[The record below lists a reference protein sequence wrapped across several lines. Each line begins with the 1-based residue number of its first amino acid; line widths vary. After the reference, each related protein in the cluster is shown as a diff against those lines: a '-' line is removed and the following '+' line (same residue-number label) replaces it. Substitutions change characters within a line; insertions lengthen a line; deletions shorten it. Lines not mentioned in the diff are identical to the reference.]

1 MAELVDALDLGSST
15 ERCESSSLSF
25 RTNLIDNDI
34 ASDLDFTEQL
44 MEVTL
49 ESISDLERKMRIV
62 VPSAEVDSKVD
73 DKLKQTAGQVRIK
86 GFRPGKVP
94 LREVKRRFGVGIL
107 QEVSSEMMQQSF
119 AEAIQRET
127 VNPAGTPTIE
137 DVVIEAGKD
146 LTFTALFEV
155 FPDVEPGDFSAIQV
169 VRPVADI
176 SESDLDNMVER
187 LREQRK
193 EFVVVDRAAAVED
206 QINIDYSGSVDGE
219 DFEGGQADGSDIVIG
234 SGSMIPGFEE
244 GLTGLSAGDEIDLD
258 VTFPEDYQKEELA
271 GKQAVFKIKVNKVE
285 ESQLPEVDESFFKEF
300 GVEEGDLEAFRVVV
314 RGNMEKE
321 LKAAVDNKV
330 KSQVMDGLV
339 DSTEISVP
347 KALVNDEIDRMR
359 QDMVRQFGGGQQF
372 DASMLPAELFEEQS
386 VKRVQL
392 GLIVNAIVEKNNMVV
407 DADRVREKIEEIAS
421 SYEQPEQLINYY
433 YSNEEQLNQVQS
445 LVMEEQVVESI
456 LSEAEVTDQ
465 EMPYEE
471 AIKPPEQAEPAED
484 ETEQSAD
491 ADANTNTEDDIEDA
505 VIVEDTADD
514 DSPIPEDDEDDS
526 DIAQSKE

>member
-1 MAELVDALDLGSST
+1 
-15 ERCESSSLSF
+15 
-25 RTNLIDNDI
+25 
-34 ASDLDFTEQL
+34 

-49 ESISDLERKMRIV
+49 ESISDLERKMCIV

-119 AEAIQRET
+119 AEAIQQET

-155 FPDVEPGDFSAIQV
+155 FPDIEPGDFSTIQV

-176 SESDLDNMVER
+176 SESDLDSMVER

-193 EFVVVDRAAAVED
+193 EFVTVDRAAAVED
-206 QINIDYSGSVDGE
+206 QVNIDYSGSVDGE

-244 GLTGLSAGDEIDLD
+244 GLTGLSAGDETALD

-285 ESQLPEVDESFFKEF
+285 ESQLPEVDQSFFKEF
-300 GVEEGDLEAFRVVV
+300 GVEEGDLEAFRVEV
-314 RGNMEKE
+314 RANMEKE

-330 KSQVMDGLV
+330 KSQIMDGLV

-372 DASMLPAELFEEQS
+372 DASMLPAELFEDQS
-386 VKRVQL
+386 IRRVQL

-421 SYEQPEQLINYY
+421 SYEQPEQLVNYY
-433 YSNEEQLNQVQS
+433 YSNEEQLKQVQS

-471 AIKPPEQAEPAED
+471 AIKPPEQAEQAED
-484 ETEQSAD
+484 EAAQAGEAD
-491 ADANTNTEDDIEDA
+491 ATTEDDIEDA
-505 VIVEDTADD
+505 VIVDETADD
-514 DSPIPEDDEDDS
+514 DSPAPEADEDDS